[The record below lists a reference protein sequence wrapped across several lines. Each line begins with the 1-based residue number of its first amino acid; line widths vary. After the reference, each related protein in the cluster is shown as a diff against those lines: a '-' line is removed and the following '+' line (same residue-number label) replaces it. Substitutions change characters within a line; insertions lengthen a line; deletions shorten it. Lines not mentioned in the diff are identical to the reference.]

1 MQHGEIA
8 MEKIY
13 KKMIKRWMLHAR
25 YRKTVKELTQ
35 LTDRDLADLGI
46 HRSDIAR
53 VAKQSVL
60 RQQVH

>member
-1 MQHGEIA
+1 

>member
-1 MQHGEIA
+1 
-8 MEKIY
+8 
-13 KKMIKRWMLHAR
+13 MIKRWMLHAR